1 MKSSRKVPFTIS
13 QTVRQDCMCLHVQR
27 ASRAIG
33 RMFDDAFRPFGLNN
47 FQFALL
53 MLLNRPNAPT
63 IGGLAEDL
71 TMDRTTL
78 TANLKPLE
86 RRRLVSVRRDIK
98 DARTKLVT
106 LTDAGNALLAK
117 CVPQWRSAN
126 ESARARLGGKNLSS
140 LYSGLNLLAEGTS

>member
-1 MKSSRKVPFTIS
+1 
-13 QTVRQDCMCLHVQR
+13 MCLHVQR

-86 RRRLVSVRRDIK
+86 RRGLVSVRRDSK
-98 DARTKLVT
+98 DARVKLVT

-126 ESARARLGGKNLSS
+126 ESARARFGDKNLPS

>member
-1 MKSSRKVPFTIS
+1 
-13 QTVRQDCMCLHVQR
+13 MCLHLKR
-27 ASRAIG
+27 ASRVIG

-47 FQFALL
+47 FQFSLL

-71 TMDRTTL
+71 AMDRTTL

-86 RRRLVSVRRDIK
+86 RRGLVSVRRDSK
-98 DARTKLVT
+98 DARVKLVT

-126 ESARARLGGKNLSS
+126 ESARARLSGKDLPV
-140 LYSGLNLLAEGTS
+140 LYSGLNLLAVGAS

>member
-1 MKSSRKVPFTIS
+1 
-13 QTVRQDCMCLHVQR
+13 MCLHVQR

-71 TMDRTTL
+71 AMDRTTL

-86 RRRLVSVRRDIK
+86 RRGLVSVRRDSK
-98 DARTKLVT
+98 DARVKLVT

-117 CVPQWRSAN
+117 CVPQWLSAN
-126 ESARARLGGKNLSS
+126 ESARARFGDKNLPS